1 MRKKYHYTQD
11 SLADKLGISSQA
23 ISKWENGICLP
34 DVSLLVEL
42 SNLFSVS
49 VDELLCHKKVQ
60 SVTDFML
67 RNMAAPDSKQLPNIP
82 KISRWD
88 PPKGCDMFYSMPA
101 TIAEAL
107 CCIEAYYGNS

>member
-1 MRKKYHYTQD
+1 MLKIENGTNRKNHSGVEKKYHYTQD

-67 RNMAAPDSKQLPNIP
+67 
-82 KISRWD
+82 
-88 PPKGCDMFYSMPA
+88 
-101 TIAEAL
+101 
-107 CCIEAYYGNS
+107 